1 MIRSRLIRFCMVLP
15 CSCLVSC
22 AHFGETQVTDH
33 KTPAKMDVAQQED
46 ALKSLKKT
54 VRKNVSKS
62 NQPADASRSEVADNL
77 RSPKTEEDIVISLD
91 DISSDDD
98 PLLQTGFEPKSTT
111 IPPAPTAGSGDKTPA
126 EPDLIAM
133 TLDLDS
139 LLQMAMESNPTLAE
153 ATAVVYKAEGIKTQV
168 GLRPNPVFGYSGNE
182 IGNDGRAGQQGAFFS
197 QTYVRGN
204 KLQLNQD
211 VAHHDVQSLSWEL
224 EAQRFRVS
232 NDVKSQFYATLGA
245 QKRQEI
251 TLKLQKVA
259 EAGVEI
265 AQSLYKSGQAAQP
278 DILQAE
284 VQLGE
289 VRILRQNAE
298 YDLESA
304 KQQLASLVGTPDL
317 SHYNFTGELD
327 VNSVKWNW
335 DEAYNNLV
343 ANSPEIQAACARVN
357 RARAQIS
364 RQEVQAMP
372 NLLAQ
377 IGAAHD
383 NATGSDIANVQIG
396 LPIPIFNRNQGNI
409 ATANS
414 EYNRSVKE
422 VERLQLSLKVE
433 LSKAYRDYKKS
444 LKQVERY
451 REDILPLA
459 QKNLDLTTQGYE
471 SQQFDFLRVLT
482 ARRTYFETN
491 INYVNSLINLRQS
504 EVGVNGMVLSG
515 GLNSVQDISQGVGGT
530 SNRGQALSGQ

>member
-1 MIRSRLIRFCMVLP
+1 MIHLRLIRLCMVLP

-22 AHFGETQVTDH
+22 AHFSESQVSDH
-33 KTPAKMDVAQQED
+33 KTPASIDVVQTEDKPQTSKRSAQKQTT
-46 ALKSLKKT
+46 KSTRPTETPEPK
-54 VRKNVSKS
+54 
-62 NQPADASRSEVADNL
+62 VAD
-77 RSPKTEEDIVISLD
+77 SPVSPQQEEDILIPLE
-91 DISSDDD
+91 DIFHENDQ
-98 PLLQTGFEPKSTT
+98 LLQTGFQSKSTT
-111 IPPAPTAGSGDKTPA
+111 IPPAPAAGSGTDSPA
-126 EPDLIAM
+126 EPDLIGM
-133 TLDLDS
+133 TLDLES
-139 LLQMAMESNPTLAE
+139 LLQMALDSNPTLAE

-168 GLRPNPVFGYSGNE
+168 GLRPNPVIGYSGVE
-182 IGNDGRAGQQGAFFS
+182 IGDDGRGGQQGAFFS

-224 EAQRFRVS
+224 EAQRFRVT

-245 QKRQEI
+245 QKRLEI
-251 TLKLQKVA
+251 TLKLEKVA

-265 AQSLYKSGQAAQP
+265 AQSLYKAGQAAQP

-304 KQQLASLVGTPDL
+304 KQQLASLVGHDDL
-317 SHYNFTGELD
+317 SYYSFTGKLD
-327 VNSVKWNW
+327 VDTVKWDW
-335 DEAYNNLV
+335 DEAYSNLV
-343 ANSPEIQAACARVN
+343 TNSPEIQAACARVN

-364 RQEVQAMP
+364 RQEVQAIP
-372 NLLAQ
+372 NVQTQ

-383 NATGSDIANVQIG
+383 NATGSEIANVQIG

-409 ATANS
+409 DTANS
-414 EYNRSVKE
+414 EYHRAVKD

-433 LSKAYRDYKKS
+433 LSKAYRDYKKA

-451 REDILPLA
+451 QADILPRA

-491 INYVNSLINLRQS
+491 ISYVNSLISLRQS
-504 EVGVNGMVLSG
+504 EVSVNGMVLSG
-515 GLNSVQDISQGVGGT
+515 GLNDVRDISQGVGGT

>member
-1 MIRSRLIRFCMVLP
+1 MIHSRLIRFCMVLP

-22 AHFGETQVTDH
+22 AHFSETSATAH
-33 KTPAKMDVAQQED
+33 KTPVKIDVAQQED
-46 ALKSLKKT
+46 IPESLKNT
-54 VRKNVSKS
+54 TQKNVLKS
-62 NQPADASRSEVADNL
+62 NQSADAPRKEV
-77 RSPKTEEDIVISLD
+77 TENNRTQHVDEDIIIPLD
-91 DISSDDD
+91 DISSDSDQ
-98 PLLQTGFEPKSTT
+98 LLQTGFQPKSTT
-111 IPPAPTAGSGDKTPA
+111 IPPAPGVGTAGNTSA
-126 EPDLIAM
+126 EPDLISL

-153 ATAVVYKAEGIKTQV
+153 ANAVVYKAEGIKTQV
-168 GLRPNPVFGYSGNE
+168 GLRPNPVIGYSGNE

-211 VAHHDVQSLSWEL
+211 VAHHDVQALSWEL

-245 QKRQEI
+245 QKRLEI
-251 TLKLQKVA
+251 TLKLEKVA
-259 EAGVEI
+259 DAGVEI
-265 AQSLYKSGQAAQP
+265 AQALFKAGQAAQP

-304 KQQLASLVGTPDL
+304 KQQLASLVGHEDL
-317 SHYNFTGELD
+317 SYYSFTGELD
-327 VNSVKWNW
+327 VDTVKWNW

-343 ANSPEIQAACARVN
+343 ANSPEIQAACAQVN
-357 RARAQIS
+357 RARAQIA
-364 RQEVQAMP
+364 REDVQAIP
-372 NLLAQ
+372 NILAQ

-409 ATANS
+409 ETANS
-414 EYNRSVKE
+414 EYHRAVKE

-433 LSKAYRDYKKS
+433 LSKAFRDYKKS

-451 REDILPLA
+451 REDILPRA

-491 INYVNSLINLRQS
+491 ISYVNSLINLRQS

>member
-1 MIRSRLIRFCMVLP
+1 
-15 CSCLVSC
+15 VSC

-46 ALKSLKKT
+46 APKSLKKM

-62 NQPADASRSEVADNL
+62 NQPADASRTEVADNL
-77 RSPKTEEDIVISLD
+77 RSQQTEKDIVISLD

-111 IPPAPTAGSGDKTPA
+111 IPPAPTTGSGDKTPA

-251 TLKLQKVA
+251 TLKLEKVA

-343 ANSPEIQAACARVN
+343 ANSPEIQAACARVS

-383 NATGSDIANVQIG
+383 NATGSDIANVQIA

-504 EVGVNGMVLSG
+504 EVRVNGMVLSG

>member
-1 MIRSRLIRFCMVLP
+1 MIHLRLIRLCMVLP

-22 AHFGETQVTDH
+22 AHFSESQVSDH
-33 KTPAKMDVAQQED
+33 KTPASIDVVQTEDKPQTPKRSAQKQTTKSTRPTDTVEPKVADSPESPQQEED
-46 ALKSLKKT
+46 TLIPL
-54 VRKNVSKS
+54 
-62 NQPADASRSEVADNL
+62 
-77 RSPKTEEDIVISLD
+77 EDIFHEND
-91 DISSDDD
+91 Q
-98 PLLQTGFEPKSTT
+98 LLQTGFQSKSTT
-111 IPPAPTAGSGDKTPA
+111 IPPAPAAGSETDSPA
-126 EPDLIAM
+126 EPDLIGM

-139 LLQMAMESNPTLAE
+139 LLQMALDSNPTLAE

-168 GLRPNPVFGYSGNE
+168 GLRPNPVFGYSGVE

-211 VAHHDVQSLSWEL
+211 VAHHDVQSFSWEL
-224 EAQRFRVS
+224 EAQRFRVM

-245 QKRQEI
+245 QKRLEI
-251 TLKLQKVA
+251 TLKLEKVA
-259 EAGVEI
+259 EAGVDI
-265 AQSLYKSGQAAQP
+265 AQSLFKAGQAAQP

-304 KQQLASLVGTPDL
+304 KQQLASLVGHDDL
-317 SHYNFTGELD
+317 SYYSFTGKLD
-327 VNSVKWNW
+327 VDTVKWDW
-335 DEAYNNLV
+335 DEAYSNLV

-372 NLLAQ
+372 NIQAQ

-409 ATANS
+409 DTANS
-414 EYNRSVKE
+414 EYHRAVKD

-433 LSKAYRDYKKS
+433 LSKAYRDYKKA

-451 REDILPLA
+451 QADILPRA

-491 INYVNSLINLRQS
+491 ISYVNSLISLRQS

-515 GLNSVQDISQGVGGT
+515 GLNDVRDISQGVGGT

>member
-1 MIRSRLIRFCMVLP
+1 MIRSRLIWFCMVLP

-46 ALKSLKKT
+46 APKSLKKM

-62 NQPADASRSEVADNL
+62 NQPADASRTEVADNL
-77 RSPKTEEDIVISLD
+77 RSQQTEKDIVISLD

-98 PLLQTGFEPKSTT
+98 PL
-111 IPPAPTAGSGDKTPA
+111 
-126 EPDLIAM
+126 
-133 TLDLDS
+133 LDS

-251 TLKLQKVA
+251 TLKLEKVA

-383 NATGSDIANVQIG
+383 NATGSDIANVQIA

-504 EVGVNGMVLSG
+504 EVRVNGMVLSG